1 MCKWVR
7 GRYVSPGRVS
17 ATHRIEQHEAPLF
30 RRTKSAAEASGASE
44 TAKQGGKGR
53 PTPSR
58 KEAEAA
64 ARARA
69 RPPRTR
75 KEIAKRQ
82 RETRGESSRKVREAM
97 KTGDE
102 RYYMARDKGPVR
114 RFVRDFVDVR
124 FSFVELMIPVML
136 VVLVLGYSGN
146 GSLVQTGNTLLLG
159 MLLLVIVDLVLMR
172 FRLRRELARRF
183 PDQPTKGTTYYAIT
197 RAMQM
202 KFMRL
207 PKSQVRIGQSLPQ
220 HYR

>member
-1 MCKWVR
+1 M
-7 GRYVSPGRVS
+7 
-17 ATHRIEQHEAPLF
+17 F
-30 RRTKSAAEASGASE
+30 RRTKSSSEASIASE
-44 TAKQGGKGR
+44 HAKLGGKGR

-58 KEAEAA
+58 REAEAA

-75 KEIAKRQ
+75 KELAQRKR
-82 RETRGESSRKVREAM
+82 RTRGESSREIRRAM

-102 RYYMARDKGPVR
+102 RYYMPRDQGPVR

-124 FSFVELMIPVML
+124 FSFVELMIPMML

-146 GSLVQTGNTLLLG
+146 TNLMQTGNTLLLG
-159 MLLLVIVDLVLMR
+159 MLLLVVVDLLLMR

-183 PDQPTKGTTYYAIT
+183 PEEPLKGTTYYAVT

-202 KFMRL
+202 KFMRM
-207 PKSQVRIGQSLPQ
+207 PKSQVRIGQALPE

>member
-1 MCKWVR
+1 M
-7 GRYVSPGRVS
+7 
-17 ATHRIEQHEAPLF
+17 F
-30 RRTKSAAEASGASE
+30 RRTKQPAEASASADP
-44 TAKQGGKGR
+44 TTRSGKGR
-53 PTPSR
+53 PTPTR

-75 KEIAKRQ
+75 REMAKRQ
-82 RETRGESSRKVREAM
+82 RETRGESSRKVRQAM

-102 RYYMARDKGPVR
+102 RYFMPRDQGPMR

-124 FSFVELMIPVML
+124 FSFVELMIPVMI
-136 VVLVLGYSGN
+136 VVLVLGWTGN
-146 GSLVQTGNTLLLG
+146 TRMMQTGNTILLG
-159 MLLLVIVDLVLMR
+159 MLLLVVIDLVLMR

-183 PDQPTKGTTYYAIT
+183 PDESTKGTTYYAVT

-207 PKSQVRIGQSLPQ
+207 PKAQVRIGQKLPDR
-220 HYR
+220 YR

>member
-7 GRYVSPGRVS
+7 GLYVSPGRVS
-17 ATHRIEQHEAPLF
+17 TTHWIEQHEAPLF
-30 RRTKSAAEASGASE
+30 RRTKSAAEASVASE

-69 RPPRTR
+69 RPARTR
-75 KEIAKRQ
+75 KELARRE
-82 RETRGESSRKVREAM
+82 RETRGESSRKIREAM
-97 KTGDE
+97 KSGDE
-102 RYYMARDKGPVR
+102 RHYLPRDKGPVR
-114 RFVRDFVDVR
+114 RFIRDFIDVR
-124 FSFVELMIPVML
+124 FSFVELMIPVMVL
-136 VVLVLGYSGN
+136 VLVLGYSGN
-146 GSLVQTGNTLLLG
+146 ANLAQTGNTLLLG
-159 MLLLVIVDLVLMR
+159 MFLLVIIDLVLMR

-183 PDQPTKGTTYYAIT
+183 PDEPTKGTTYYAVT

-202 KFMRL
+202 KFMRM
-207 PKSQVRIGQSLPQ
+207 PKSQVRIGQSLPE

>member
-7 GRYVSPGRVS
+7 GLCVSPGKVS

-30 RRTKSAAEASGASE
+30 RRTKSAAEASVASE

-58 KEAEAA
+58 REAEAA

-75 KEIAKRQ
+75 KELARRQ
-82 RETRGESSRKVREAM
+82 RGTRGESSRKVREAM

-146 GSLVQTGNTLLLG
+146 GSLMQTGNTLLLG

-172 FRLRRELARRF
+172 FRMRRQLARRF
-183 PDQPTKGTTYYAIT
+183 PDEPTKGTTYYAIT

-202 KFMRL
+202 KFMRM
-207 PKSQVRIGQSLPQ
+207 PKSQVRIGQSLPE